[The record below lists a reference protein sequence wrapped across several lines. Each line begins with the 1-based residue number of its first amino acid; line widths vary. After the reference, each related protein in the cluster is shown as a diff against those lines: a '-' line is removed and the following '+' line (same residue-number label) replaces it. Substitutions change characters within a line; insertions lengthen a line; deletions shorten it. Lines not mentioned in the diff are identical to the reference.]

1 MEIFDR
7 TVTPYAVGA
16 GIGVQP
22 IGLTAL
28 KKLGLLEDVLAHGA
42 RIEAIRTWVKN
53 DCATEGVWAGRRC
66 LDIEY
71 SRYDPRLFG
80 VGLARGVLF
89 ESLLGTCRRQEGVT
103 TRFGVTVEHLEQGAD
118 TVHLRDSKNL
128 RHGPYDLVVIA
139 AGTRANALR
148 DQLGLRSW
156 FKQYSYGAL
165 FALVPD
171 EDHIFGRT
179 LHQVHAGP
187 GCHTT
192 LGFLPTG
199 LPSHGGID
207 TVGDGHADKPARS
220 VATLYYNLREDE
232 YAAWRQGGLERW
244 KTECMELMPHAAG
257 VIEEGVV
264 SQEQVAFARYS
275 DGGMWRYNNG
285 RCVVIGV
292 RNNGGKRLGS
302 HAH

>member
-1 MEIFDR
+1 MASLRVAVVGCGTAGPAAALHLARRLVSCEKRVVQLEASMGSVLRSDKYVCLSQDCAVEIFDR
-7 TVTPYAVGA
+7 TVTPSAVGA

-28 KKLGLLEDVLAHGA
+28 KKLGLLEEVLAHGA

-53 DCATEGVWAGRRC
+53 DRATEGVWAGRRC

-71 SRYDPRLFG
+71 ARYDPRLFG

-89 ESLLGTCRRQEGVT
+89 ESLLGACQRQEGVT
-103 TRFGVTVEHLEQGAD
+103 ARFGVSVERLEPGTD
-118 TVHLRDSKNL
+118 TVCIRDSDNI

-139 AGTRANALR
+139 AGTRANSLR
-148 DQLGLRSW
+148 DQLGLSSW
-156 FKQYSYGAL
+156 FKQYPYGAL

-171 EDHIFGRT
+171 EDRVFGRA

-199 LPSHGGID
+199 VPSHGGID
-207 TVGDGHADKPARS
+207 TVGDGYADKAAHS

-232 YAAWRQGGLERW
+232 YAAWQ
-244 KTECMELMPHAAG
+244 
-257 VIEEGVV
+257 
-264 SQEQVAFARYS
+264 QVF
-275 DGGMWRYNNG
+275 
-285 RCVVIGV
+285 VE
-292 RNNGGKRLGS
+292 K
-302 HAH
+302 H